1 MLSKPVEK
9 IMIRYDMMPDDILG
23 FSFFPSIAVSPVLIS
38 ASRARDIR
46 PGTLT
51 LSL

>member
-9 IMIRYDMMPDDILG
+9 IMMRYDMMPDDILG
-23 FSFFPSIAVSPVLIS
+23 FSFFPIRAVSPILIS
-38 ASRARDIR
+38 ASRDIR